1 MRIKFKNIEVG
12 ERFFDPNTAED
23 YSKVCGNAAEFL
35 VGGNYHTGQL
45 VTFDHEEFVE
55 VTKEKTTWQK

>member
-1 MRIKFKNIEVG
+1 MQTRFKDIEVG

-45 VTFDHEEFVE
+45 AIFDDDEFVE
-55 VTKEKTTWQK
+55 LISK

>member
-1 MRIKFKNIEVG
+1 MQTRFKDIEVG

-35 VGGNYHTGQL
+35 SGGNYHTGQL
-45 VTFDHEEFVE
+45 ATFDDDEFVE
-55 VTKEKTTWQK
+55 LISK

>member
-1 MRIKFKNIEVG
+1 MQTRFKDIEVG

-35 VGGNYHTGQL
+35 VGGNYHSGQL
-45 VTFDHEEFVE
+45 ATFDEDEFVE
-55 VTKEKTTWQK
+55 LISK

>member
-1 MRIKFKNIEVG
+1 MQTRFNDIEVG

-35 VGGNYHTGQL
+35 SGGNYHTGQL
-45 VTFDHEEFVE
+45 ATFDDDEFVE
-55 VTKEKTTWQK
+55 LISK